1 MKSENIASNTGHITT
16 GDIFDDLGFSPAETL
31 EAKIKSDLLHAIVQH
46 SETHHLSQAELAK
59 ALNIHQP
66 DVSNLLK
73 GKISKFSIT
82 RLIQFAARLNM
93 EPRVE
98 VAVPKKA
105 HTITLQANAGKASR
119 RRQPTLKA

>member
-1 MKSENIASNTGHITT
+1 MKSGSVASSAGHMTN

-46 SETHHLSQAELAK
+46 SEMHDLSQSALAQL
-59 ALNIHQP
+59 LNVHQP

-82 RLIQFAARLNM
+82 RLIQFAARLNL

-98 VAVPKKA
+98 VTSPKGAKP
-105 HTITLQANAGKASR
+105 IC
-119 RRQPTLKA
+119 LKAQSDKTLRGRVTLLKA

>member
-1 MKSENIASNTGHITT
+1 MKSENVASSTGHITT

-46 SETHHLSQAELAK
+46 SEAHDLSQSELAR

-82 RLIQFAARLNM
+82 RLIQFAARLNL

-98 VAVPKKA
+98 VSSPKGAKPISSKA
-105 HTITLQANAGKASR
+105 QADKTSR
-119 RRQPTLKA
+119 GRSSLLKA